1 MSLAV
6 SAHNVSKR
14 FLLNRNH
21 PWTLRETIGQ
31 WFNPPKDRARFSWA
45 LRDVTFTVE
54 QGQVFGIIGH
64 NGAGKSTLLRL
75 VCGLGRPTFGHIT
88 HAGQVSGIL
97 ELGGGFHPDLTGR
110 QNIATI
116 ATLNGLSKTE
126 AKAREQ
132 STIAF
137 AEMEDFIDQPVRTYS
152 NGMYL
157 RLAFAAATE
166 FDPEIL
172 VLDEVLSV
180 GDEEF
185 QKKCLDRITKFCKA
199 GKTLIVTS
207 HDSQQIES
215 LCDQVLVLDNG
226 CVLMQSDPKN
236 ALACY
241 HDVMRQRTDKRIEQ
255 VTGGKGLAPLSTTRG
270 SRHGTQEATITAVRI
285 YDAHGNPTDSIHSR
299 DGLILEI
306 QTSIPTSLSDV
317 ACSIGVFNEEKVK
330 CFERP
335 MNSIREVFGAPSEHQ
350 IIRCEI
356 QSLPLRP
363 GYYFVN
369 VGLFPKDWS
378 YMYDYHWQMHS
389 FYVKENEPSNV
400 ETTGVMALETRWS
413 AIPCSDEMVP
423 LQGIVMRSK
432 TPH

>member
-1 MSLAV
+1 MSLAL
-6 SAHNVSKR
+6 SAQNVSKR

-21 PWTLRETIGQ
+21 PWTLRETVQQ
-31 WFNPPKDRARFSWA
+31 WFNPPTDGAKFSWA
-45 LRDVTFTVE
+45 LRDVSFSVE

-75 VCGLGRPTFGHIT
+75 LCGLGRPTLGHIVHT
-88 HAGQVSGIL
+88 GHVSGIL

-116 ATLNGLSKTE
+116 AMLNGLSKAE
-126 AKAREQ
+126 VKASEQ

-166 FDPEIL
+166 FDPEVL

-199 GKTLIVTS
+199 GKTLVVTS

-215 LCDQVLVLDNG
+215 LCDQVLVLDG
-226 CVLMQSDPKN
+226 GRVLMQSDPKN

-255 VTGGKGLAPLSTTRG
+255 VTEGRGLAPLTTTRG

-285 YDAHGNPTDSIHSR
+285 YDDHGNQTDHIQSGE
-299 DGLILEI
+299 GLILEI
-306 QTSIPTSLSDV
+306 QMCIPNTLNDV
-317 ACSIGVFNEEKVK
+317 ACSIGVFNDEKVK

-335 MNSIREVFGAPSEHQ
+335 MNSIREAFGAPSEHQ
-350 IIRCEI
+350 LIRCEI
-356 QSLPLRP
+356 ESLPLRQ

-369 VGLFPKDWS
+369 VGLFQKDWS

-389 FYVKENEPSNV
+389 FYVKANGFSNL
-400 ETTGVMALETRWS
+400 ETTGVMALDTRWS
-413 AIPCSDEMVP
+413 AKS
-423 LQGIVMRSK
+423 L
-432 TPH
+432 H

>member
-1 MSLAV
+1 MSVAV
-6 SAHNVSKR
+6 SAQNVSKR
-14 FLLNRNH
+14 FLLNRND
-21 PWTLRETIGQ
+21 PWTLRETVRK
-31 WFNPPKDRARFSWA
+31 WFGPRKDGTKFSWA
-45 LRDVTFTVE
+45 LRDVSFTVE

-75 VCGLGRPTFGHIT
+75 LCGLGRPTVGHILST
-88 HAGQVSGIL
+88 GQVSGIL

-116 ATLNGLSKTE
+116 AALNGLSKSE
-126 AKAREQ
+126 IKAREQ

-137 AEMEDFIDQPVRTYS
+137 AEMENFIDQPVRTYS

-166 FDPEIL
+166 FDPEVL

-185 QKKCLDRITKFCKA
+185 QKKCLERIAKFCKS

-226 CVLMQSDPKN
+226 RVLLQSDPKN

-241 HDVMRQRTDKRIEQ
+241 HDVMRQRTDKRIQQ
-255 VTGGKGLAPLSTTRG
+255 VTGGKGLAPLTTARG
-270 SRHGTQEATITAVRI
+270 SRHGTQEATITAVSI
-285 YDAHGNPTDSIHSR
+285 YDALGEPTGTILSGE
-299 DGLILEI
+299 GLILEI
-306 QTSIPTSLSDV
+306 QICIPPALGDV
-317 ACSIGVFNEEKVK
+317 ACSIGIFNEEKVK

-335 MNSIREVFGAPSEHQ
+335 MNSLREAFGAPSEHQ
-350 IIRCEI
+350 AIRCEI
-356 QSLPLRP
+356 RNLPLKP

-389 FYVKENEPSNV
+389 FYVKEAGSSAI
-400 ETTGVMALETRWS
+400 ETTGVLALDTRWS
-413 AIPCSDEMVP
+413 AKI
-423 LQGIVMRSK
+423 LN
-432 TPH
+432 